1 METIHVTFDELHQS
15 MAPIHISSGPEPM
28 SMTPGQFSSGLIPN
42 QVHATNYVLPTDKD
56 LELLFQPM
64 FDEYFEVT
72 RVYEPVPSA
81 TAVNVQ
87 VVPPV
92 GPTIK
97 DTLITQA
104 TLHPLVNPVTEEPS
118 SAQSSSGDVSIA
130 EPNQANQP
138 PDHLK
143 KMVQRSPF
151 LIIIVG
157 NPSVCH
163 LEQSNG
169 LSDTSTKLSFTWSS
183 ANPKDYHMA
192 LTAYADAEH
201 ADSRHRRILHGSAQF
216 YREKLVASSKKVKRK
231 PLPFRQQRLNTLQC
245 LVVVLKS
252 YGCDLSLQ
260 KDLD

>member
-1 METIHVTFDELHQS
+1 METIHVTFDELHQL
-15 MAPIHISSGPEPM
+15 MAPVHISLGPEPM

-64 FDEYFEVT
+64 FDEYFKVT
-72 RVYEPVPSA
+72 RVDEPIPSA
-81 TAVNVQ
+81 TVGNTQ

-92 GPTIK
+92 GPTIE

-104 TLHPLVNPVTEEPS
+104 TLHPSVNPVTEEHS
-118 SAQSSSGDVSIA
+118 SAQSSSGDASIA
-130 EPNQANQP
+130 EPNQANQLP
-138 PDHLK
+138 THLRK
-143 KMVQRSPF
+143 
-151 LIIIVG
+151 
-157 NPSVCH
+157 CH